1 MIVQSVIMIIIAAV
15 VFVQYY
21 YSKQLI
27 FLVLLAFAMAF
38 VAIYFYRIFIMR
50 VIFDVDK
57 VTFKGL
63 KKEHTILKKD
73 IFDIQLIKQVGRE
86 VNTTK
91 YIKGGDYS
99 DIGSK
104 SYVMIRKNGE
114 SMNTNLSMFNAANKD
129 YIVLEY
135 VSGIEK
141 YLDRLLEK

>member
-1 MIVQSVIMIIIAAV
+1 MVQSVIMIIIAAV
-15 VFVQYY
+15 MFVQYY
-21 YSKQLI
+21 YSRQII
-27 FLVLLAFAMAF
+27 FLALMAFAMAF

-50 VIFDVDK
+50 VIFDIDK

-63 KKEHTILKKD
+63 KKEYIILKKD

-91 YIKGGDYS
+91 YIKGGNYS

-114 SMNTNLSMFNAANKD
+114 LMNTNLSMFNAATEN
-129 YIVLEY
+129 YIVLEF
-135 VSGIEK
+135 VPGIEE
-141 YLDRLLEK
+141 YLDKLLEK

>member
-1 MIVQSVIMIIIAAV
+1 
-15 VFVQYY
+15 
-21 YSKQLI
+21 
-27 FLVLLAFAMAF
+27 MAF

-50 VIFDVDK
+50 VIFDIDK

-63 KKEHTILKKD
+63 KKEYIILKKD

-91 YIKGGDYS
+91 YIKGGNYS

-114 SMNTNLSMFNAANKD
+114 LMNTNLSMFNAATEN
-129 YIVLEY
+129 YIVLEF
-135 VSGIEK
+135 VPGIEE
-141 YLDRLLEK
+141 YLDKLLEK